1 MGIFSQKTLM
11 PQTFDSRTPERKQ
24 YDQFLANFVSNYGS
38 QYQPGKAYGGNFT
51 APASRFERRGLDE
64 FLTNYLDQ
72 PLVTP
77 NLSRSQK
84 YYQDT
89 LSGGFD
95 PGSSEY
101 YGALRGE
108 LDYNKRRAID
118 DLNAELGSRGKFFS
132 SEALDKTGDITAQTS
147 IAKDK
152 ILQELAREERGY
164 KERAASN
171 APGLEKFIS
180 GIPLERASAATTIG
194 SLPRM
199 LEQADLE
206 SLYKDFT
213 RRQGELGD
221 VIGKGS
227 GITSNMEAF
236 YPKQQ
241 KSTFES
247 FIAPLLMQAIP
258 ALMTGGMSLPF
269 TAGAAGASGA
279 GAAAGGS
286 IPGLAGALGNQG
298 GFWANL

>member
-1 MGIFSQKTLM
+1 MGIFSQKKIQPEMLDT
-11 PQTFDSRTPERKQ
+11 RTPERKQ
-24 YDQFLANFVSNYGS
+24 YDQFLANYVSTYGP
-38 QYQPGKAYGGNFT
+38 QYQPGKAYSGNFT

-64 FLTNYLDQ
+64 FLTQYLDQ

-77 NLSRSQK
+77 NLRQSQQ

-89 LSGGFD
+89 LGGGFD

-101 YGALRGE
+101 YQALRGE
-108 LDYNKRRAID
+108 LDYNSRGAID
-118 DLNAELGSRGKFFS
+118 AFNAELGSRGKFFS
-132 SEALDKTGDITAQTS
+132 SEALEKTGDITAQTS

-164 KERAASN
+164 KERAAAN

-180 GIPLERASAATTIG
+180 GIPLERAGAATTVG
-194 SLPRM
+194 ALPRI

-206 SLYKDFT
+206 SLYKDFL

-221 VIGKGS
+221 VVGKGS
-227 GITSNMEAF
+227 GITSNLEAF

-258 ALMTGGMSLPF
+258 ALLTGGASLPF
-269 TAGAAGASGA
+269 TMGAAGATGTL
-279 GAAAGGS
+279 
-286 IPGLAGALGNQG
+286 PGMGK
-298 GFWANL
+298 